1 MMRFTCPA
9 CKAVVEAPEHF
20 ADRNLPCGRCGRLL
34 RIPALPLAKTVLGV
48 PMSAHPPSGPPA
60 SPPTT
65 IPRQDMPAKRPNDKG
80 VCPAC
85 GYKFRV
91 IGGLAGKNITCSRCG
106 VSLSFDAD
114 GAPSVVS
121 AGPKV
126 PTPAPPI
133 KPAAESPDWLS
144 DLAPQDR
151 PQPPLDPTP
160 SSSDSFDLDDP
171 EVTFKNEKRPGMWK
185 PYFLGIAAFL
195 LGVAALPSAIALASN
210 WLGVLLAGFG
220 VILALCAVISSLT
233 KRAAGLG
240 LAAMS
245 LLVCGASLFGAVELS
260 GGVTGLLNMQAHP
273 RAKAGD
279 TEQDPGAPA
288 DAPGNDSSH
297 ADSPKPDDQPNPDEK
312 PKSEDQPKPGSLAA
326 MIRDLNKGES
336 AARIRAAE
344 QLGKMGEAAKPAA
357 RALCSAATDDSKEI
371 RGAAIEAL
379 EKVEPSL
386 AEPVTTLLVDGQN
399 SYAAAQQIGRM
410 GEKASPAIHVL
421 IWNARHLTGP
431 ASIDIEA
438 LAKVGPT
445 DPEAVRAII
454 DFALSQIDLRGRKGT
469 TEKETAL
476 SVLGQL
482 GQNQGSLRQEIVA
495 CLVKALTACEAGL
508 DGQQRYYHQTSALA
522 AIGSLAEYGPDAK
535 EAIPALRRLKLNSD
549 IQIRQATAAALEKI
563 DK

>member
-1 MMRFTCPA
+1 M
-9 CKAVVEAPEHF
+9 
-20 ADRNLPCGRCGRLL
+20 
-34 RIPALPLAKTVLGV
+34 
-48 PMSAHPPSGPPA
+48 
-60 SPPTT
+60 
-65 IPRQDMPAKRPNDKG
+65 
-80 VCPAC
+80 
-85 GYKFRV
+85 
-91 IGGLAGKNITCSRCG
+91 
-106 VSLSFDAD
+106 
-114 GAPSVVS
+114 S

-126 PTPAPPI
+126 PAPAPPI

-279 TEQDPGAPA
+279 TEQDPRQPA
-288 DAPGNDSSH
+288 IAGNDSSH

-326 MIRDLNKGES
+326 MIRDLNKGER
-336 AARIRAAE
+336 ARVRAAE

-357 RALCSAATDDSKEI
+357 RVLCSAATDDSKEI

-399 SYAAAQQIGRM
+399 SYAAAQQI
-410 GEKASPAIHVL
+410 
-421 IWNARHLTGP
+421 
-431 ASIDIEA
+431 
-438 LAKVGPT
+438 
-445 DPEAVRAII
+445 RA
-454 DFALSQIDLRGRKGT
+454 
-469 TEKETAL
+469 
-476 SVLGQL
+476 
-482 GQNQGSLRQEIVA
+482 
-495 CLVKALTACEAGL
+495 
-508 DGQQRYYHQTSALA
+508 DGQRGHPRPFMYSFGTPV
-522 AIGSLAEYGPDAK
+522 I
-535 EAIPALRRLKLNSD
+535 
-549 IQIRQATAAALEKI
+549 
-563 DK
+563 